1 MGQDILFLQHAE
13 RVEFVSDALGGKA
26 TSTLGKRIGQLVS
39 YFRWCDKEG
48 FEYFPVT
55 REKSRGYIGDARQGH
70 GAAGRVSGFIECLT
84 FLHHVLG
91 FDVDLSD
98 LADPWLKGVQR
109 QLQASRPPRR
119 QARPLTCREVL
130 ILEEALANPS
140 LVVQDRMA
148 CGVMLFAI
156 YSRARASDLSSLCS
170 LEIDPGDEPG
180 TGYIEAATFKHK
192 SRQTGNSTGLPLL
205 LIAPMKG
212 LGSRSWGA
220 DFVQVFEASGLP
232 LSRFAD
238 GEGPLLP
245 APSPDNRCGSRGVT
259 SSELGGWMCSILAS
273 PDALKPTSHS
283 LKATMLSI
291 LVKWGCNP
299 DTVLIL
305 GHQDSVWFIRTAGM
319 CRRPLFESWSGACP
333 TSEPAVFGLTVRD
346 PGWSR
351 DLLQLRLSVP
361 ACPRPCTLATSAP
374 SRYPVW
380 HQRPFVKSHLR
391 HRTRPQAPR
400 SLHQTRS
407 TSLGD
412 HQGHTLFGERGV
424 LSIGT
429 NGPRRCTCFRLG
441 VRLSCVV
448 ASVLMIML
456 CTVAPSSRLL
466 RSASSARP
474 AVPSGRQRD

>member
-48 FEYFPVT
+48 FT

-84 FLHHVLG
+84 FIHHVLG

-109 QLQASRPPRR
+109 QLQASRPPRK

-140 LVVQDRMA
+140 LVVQDRVA

-192 SRQTGNSTGLPLL
+192 SRQTGNSMGLPLL

-212 LGSRSWGA
+212 LGSRSWGT
-220 DFVQVFEASGLP
+220 DFVQVSEASGLP

-238 GEGPLLP
+238 AEGPLLP
-245 APSPDNRCGSRGVT
+245 APSPEGRWGSRGVT

-273 PDALKPTSHS
+273 PDALKRTSHS

-305 GHQDSVWFIRTAGM
+305 GHHAPRQRGLSMVHTYGRDVQAAPLRELERCLSDVRTGRFRPDCSRSGM
-319 CRRPLFESWSGACP
+319 VTGSPPVAPVSPSLSSAPWRHRRPAGTRCG
-333 TSEPAVFGLTVRD
+333 TRG
-346 PGWSR
+346 
-351 DLLQLRLSVP
+351 RL
-361 ACPRPCTLATSAP
+361 
-374 SRYPVW
+374 
-380 HQRPFVKSHLR
+380 
-391 HRTRPQAPR
+391 
-400 SLHQTRS
+400 
-407 TSLGD
+407 
-412 HQGHTLFGERGV
+412 
-424 LSIGT
+424 
-429 NGPRRCTCFRLG
+429 
-441 VRLSCVV
+441 
-448 ASVLMIML
+448 
-456 CTVAPSSRLL
+456 
-466 RSASSARP
+466 
-474 AVPSGRQRD
+474 